1 MKNADKPDTIL
12 VARLKKLY
20 WPKDVFGMYKLPA
33 VLAAVPV
40 SRFANEGSKKRTQD
54 EYNLGRVRY
63 FYDKFKQGKKVDP
76 IAIDF
81 SYIGFVPINLVL
93 HDGHHRFAAAVL
105 AEQERI
111 KAFCAG
117 PVTEIEYLTGKQKNT
132 TLEFVR

>member
-1 MKNADKPDTIL
+1 
-12 VARLKKLY
+12 
-20 WPKDVFGMYKLPA
+20 MYKLPT
-33 VLAAVPV
+33 VLAAAPV
-40 SRFANEGSKKRTQD
+40 SRFAREDSEKRSQD

-81 SYIGFVPINLVL
+81 SYSGFVATELVL
-93 HDGHHRFAAAVL
+93 WDGHHRFAAAVL

-111 KAFCAG
+111 EAFCAG
-117 PVTEIEYLTGKQKNT
+117 PVLEIEYLTGKRKNT